1 MKVKET
7 NAVAR
12 LVLRDVHKMKT
23 REVQTIAGWLRFQSE
38 RLLKAHDQ
46 YSNHFTSTLLY
57 KRKLRNGT
65 SARNRKQ

>member
-12 LVLRDVHKMKT
+12 LVLRDVSRMKP
-23 REVQTIAGWLRFQSE
+23 RELQTLCTWLQNQSI
-38 RLLKAHDQ
+38 RLRILGDE

>member
-12 LVLRDVHKMKT
+12 LVLRDVSRMKP
-23 REVQTIAGWLRFQSE
+23 RELQTLCTWLQNQSICL
-38 RLLKAHDQ
+38 RILGDDYAD
-46 YSNHFTSTLLY
+46 HFTSTLY
-57 KRKLRNGT
+57 KRKPRNGT